1 VRSPN
6 RLFDHPFFYALFRQ
20 RVSSKEPVSIAE
32 QVVIVGEGFPSFR
45 DVYKGVNHGNYV
57 RNSLSRLIGL
67 VFGTVL
73 NPTRLRKM
81 SDEKLREFGE
91 AAR

>member
-1 VRSPN
+1 MAITSVRSSN

-20 RVSSKEPVSIAE
+20 RVSSKEPVI
-32 QVVIVGEGFPSFR
+32 IVGEGFPSFR

-67 VFGTVL
+67 VFGTVF

-81 SDEKLREFGE
+81 SDEKLREFDE
-91 AAR
+91 ATR